1 MIPPM
6 VRSASLLVAAL
17 VLSGCNSFE
26 KEWAAAPAT
35 AADGVAGR
43 WTGRWQ
49 NTNNT
54 HGGALR
60 AVVKPDGK
68 EAYTARFHAE
78 WGNHSGSFRTPL
90 PGAFKDGQYHFS
102 GSRRILG
109 VKITTAGRIGTNGFE
124 ATYDSAFDR
133 GTFQLGRTE
142 R

>member
-1 MIPPM
+1 M
-6 VRSASLLVAAL
+6 VRPASLLVAAL
-17 VLSGCNSFE
+17 LVSGCSSFE
-26 KEWAAAPAT
+26 KEWAAAPAS
-35 AADGVAGR
+35 APDGVSGR
-43 WTGRWQ
+43 WIGRWQ

-68 EAYTARFHAE
+68 EGYDARFHAE
-78 WGNHSGSFRTPL
+78 WGSHSGSFRTPL
-90 PGAFKDGQYHFS
+90 PGAFKDGEYRFR

-109 VKITTAGRIGTNGFE
+109 VKITTAGNIGTNGFD

-133 GTFQLGRTE
+133 GIFRLQRTE

>member
-1 MIPPM
+1 MLRP
-6 VRSASLLVAAL
+6 ASLLVAAL
-17 VLSGCNSFE
+17 LISGCSSFE
-26 KEWAAAPAT
+26 KEWAAAPAS
-35 AADGVAGR
+35 APDGVSGR
-43 WTGRWQ
+43 WIGNWQ

-78 WGNHSGSFRTPL
+78 WGSHSGSFRTPL
-90 PGAFKDGQYHFS
+90 PGVFKDGEYGFR

-109 VKITTAGRIGTNGFE
+109 VKITTAGSIGTNGFD
-124 ATYDSAFDR
+124 ATYDSAFDS
-133 GTFQLGRTE
+133 GIFQLQRTE